1 MDLGTAKARRDYR
14 FVLNALDE
22 GSAVLGDLRNGV
34 MTYLTERSEPF
45 VGAAMLEI
53 GYLDIELNIFSEAQV
68 TTLPEKKDDLSPV
81 LDYFVCVKDEHG
93 DWVNDG
99 YLEHPVAVDWNA
111 EDWKEQLEQ
120 DMFGALDIYAKEK
133 GYSYDGPNEPA
144 GVLAEL
150 ELHQQMEDGR
160 LEY

>member
-1 MDLGTAKARRDYR
+1 MDLETAKARRDYR

-22 GSAVLGDLRNGV
+22 GSAVLGDLRKGV
-34 MTYLTERSEPF
+34 MAYLTERSEPF
-45 VGAAMLEI
+45 IAAAMLEI

-81 LDYFVCVKDEHG
+81 LDYFVCVKDKHG